1 MEIIQNEKEYNDLV
15 KLIEITEVC
24 HRYEISEEDRLQAL
38 SNAGVS
44 SIANTLIKRIGLI
57 LYAPKDLIDSI
68 RKEYEGDR
76 YLGRYLNYVK
86 IMTLQEY
93 LLRQNKIQNE
103 FSEQERE
110 ILIDLVSY
118 YTSLKGSTDELYYYE
133 FNLDW
138 GGVNS
143 DVSN

>member
-24 HRYEISEEDRLQAL
+24 RRYEISEEDRLQAL

-76 YLGRYLNYVK
+76 
-86 IMTLQEY
+86 
-93 LLRQNKIQNE
+93 
-103 FSEQERE
+103 
-110 ILIDLVSY
+110 
-118 YTSLKGSTDELYYYE
+118 
-133 FNLDW
+133 
-138 GGVNS
+138 
-143 DVSN
+143 